1 MQVEGYMGIC
11 AACFEPIK
19 NGEGIELRP
28 KGRHFHKKCV
38 EENPNNY
45 YVKLE
50 RRLTKAIKAKKSKRA
65 VRE

>member
-1 MQVEGYMGIC
+1 MQIEGYMGIC

-19 NGEGIELRP
+19 NGEGVTLRP

-38 EENPNNY
+38 SEKPNNY

-50 RRLTKAIKAKKSKRA
+50 QRLARKNKEETSK
-65 VRE
+65 